1 MLKPHYP
8 LFIGG
13 KAVATETH
21 IDVVDK
27 YTGQRITTVSTASA
41 AEIERG
47 ISECVSAA
55 DAMRKLPSYVRQEI
69 LYQCVSAFESHADEL
84 AHVLC
89 LEAGK
94 PIRDARGEVTRLID
108 TFRYAG
114 EECVRTTGQIMDM
127 EISART
133 AGYSGMWKRVP
144 IGPVSFITPFNFPLN
159 LVAHKIAPAIAMGC
173 PFILKPASLTP
184 VGALLIGEI
193 LASTALPEGAFSIM
207 PCNRA
212 FAGAFTTDPRLK
224 LLSFTGS
231 ADVGWQLKSQSGK
244 KRVIL
249 ELGGNAACIV
259 DEDWDL
265 DDAAARILRGA
276 FYQSGQSC
284 IGVQRILIH
293 ERIYNELRGKLVK
306 GATQL
311 IAGNPREE
319 TTTIGPLI
327 TENEAIRVKRW
338 VDEAEAAGANLL
350 CGGQRNGAFVDATL
364 MENVPRHIRLYNEE
378 VFGPVALLTPFSDF
392 KKAIDEVNA
401 SRFGLQ
407 AGLFTRDLYKAQYAW
422 DELEVGG
429 VIIGD
434 IPSWRVDH
442 MPYGGVKDSGLGREG
457 IRYSMDDMSEI
468 RLLAIRRPNI

>member
-1 MLKPHYP
+1 MLKSHYP
-8 LFIGG
+8 LYIGG
-13 KAVATETH
+13 KAIETDAR
-21 IDVVDK
+21 IDVFDK
-27 YTGQRITTVSTASA
+27 YTGQRITSVSKASTDD
-41 AEIERG
+41 IQRG
-47 ISECVSAA
+47 IAESVNAA
-55 DAMRKLPSYVRQEI
+55 NAMKALPSYARQDI
-69 LYQCVSAFESHADEL
+69 LNQCVSAFENRTEEFAN
-84 AHVLC
+84 ALC

-94 PIRDARGEVTRLID
+94 PIRDARGEVARLID
-108 TFRYAG
+108 TFRFAAA
-114 EECVRTTGQIMDM
+114 ESVRTTGQVMDM

-133 AGYSGMWKRVP
+133 AGYSGLWKRVP

-173 PFILKPASLTP
+173 PFVLKPASLTP
-184 VGALLIGEI
+184 IGALLIGEI
-193 LASTALPEGAFSIM
+193 LAETGLPDGAFSIM
-207 PCNRA
+207 PCDRES
-212 FAGAFTTDPRLK
+212 AGAFTTDPRLK

-259 DEDWDL
+259 DRDWDL
-265 DDAAARILRGA
+265 DDAATRILRGA

-284 IGVQRILIH
+284 IGVQRVLIH
-293 ERIYNELRGKLVK
+293 EQIYHELKTKLVD
-306 GATQL
+306 GANQL
-311 IAGNPREE
+311 LVGDPRHES
-319 TTTIGPLI
+319 TSIGPLI
-327 TENEAIRVKRW
+327 TENEAIRVERW
-338 VDEAEAAGANLL
+338 ITEAQDAGARLL
-350 CGGQRNGAFVDATL
+350 CGGQRDGAFVNATF
-364 MENVPRHIRLYNEE
+364 MENVPRHVRLYREE

-392 KKAIDEVNA
+392 EDAINEVND

-407 AGLFTRDLYKAQYAW
+407 AGVFTRDLYKAQQAW
-422 DELEVGG
+422 DALDVGG

-468 RLLAIRRPNI
+468 RLLAIRRP